1 MLITSPKLLA
11 LFVANHRKKLKL
23 SQAEVGDRVGLKQQ
37 TISEFEI
44 NPEGTRVETL
54 FRILSAINIDMNLL
68 EKDSSNVGGSS
79 AKEGW

>member
-11 LFVANHRKKLKL
+11 LFVTNQRKKLKL

-37 TISEFEI
+37 TISDFEM

-54 FRILSAINIDMNLL
+54 FRLLSAINIDMNLL
-68 EKDSSNVGGSS
+68 EKDAPNISDSSV
-79 AKEGW
+79 KEGW